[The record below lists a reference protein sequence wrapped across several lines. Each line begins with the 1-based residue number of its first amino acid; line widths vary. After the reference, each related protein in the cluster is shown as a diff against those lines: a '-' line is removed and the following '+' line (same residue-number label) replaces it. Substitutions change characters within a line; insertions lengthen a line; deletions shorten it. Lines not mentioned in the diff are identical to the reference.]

1 VFVFIYFEVII
12 RIMEIRN
19 TAKLHID
26 KKKGSAV
33 IYLKKEFVEKIHIEK
48 LTELMVVYNT
58 DKKELIMT
66 EL

>member
-1 VFVFIYFEVII
+1 
-12 RIMEIRN
+12 MEIRN